1 MDDTLSTGDKRGLLR
16 LAREALEAAVQ
27 GDDPPPVDRNALPA
41 ALMRQASCFVTLT
54 IDGRLRGCIG
64 GLAAERPLY
73 EDVQLRAAQAGLRD
87 YRFSPVRPDELA
99 GIEIEVS
106 VLTTPERLAY
116 ATPDEL
122 AARLRPGVDGVVL
135 QQGGRK
141 ATFLPQVW
149 EHAPE
154 PERFLGMLCE
164 KLGLSAEAWR
174 KLPLEALTYQVI
186 IMTEA
191 ELDLSPTRDDPPLS
205 PTR

>member
-1 MDDTLSTGDKRGLLR
+1 MDDTLSTDEKRDLLR
-16 LAREALEAAVQ
+16 LARGALEAAVR
-27 GDDPPPVDRNALPA
+27 GNELPPVDRSALPA
-41 ALMRQASCFVTLT
+41 ALARRSSCFVTLT
-54 IDGRLRGCIG
+54 MGGRLRGCIG

-87 YRFSPVRPDELA
+87 YRFSPVRRDELA

-106 VLTTPERLAY
+106 VLTTP
-116 ATPDEL
+116 TPMSNTSPDDL

-164 KLGLSAEAWR
+164 KLGLPAGAWR
-174 KLPLEALTYQVI
+174 KLPLEVLTYQVSM
-186 IMTEA
+186 MTEA
-191 ELDLSPTRDDPPLS
+191 EFDLAPARDDPALG

>member
-1 MDDTLSTGDKRGLLR
+1 MNDTLSMDDKRWLLR
-16 LAREALEAAVQ
+16 LAREALEAAVR
-27 GDDPPPVDRNALPA
+27 GDDPPPVDRSALPA
-41 ALMRQASCFVTLT
+41 ALTWRASCFVTLT
-54 IDGRLRGCIG
+54 IGGRLRGCIG

-73 EDVQLRAAQAGLRD
+73 EDVQLRAAQSGLRD

-106 VLTTPERLAY
+106 VLTTPLPLAY
-116 ATPDEL
+116 TSPDDL
-122 AARLRPGVDGVVL
+122 AAQLRPGVDGVVL

-164 KLGLSAEAWR
+164 KLGLPADAWR

-186 IMTEA
+186 LMTEA
-191 ELDLSPTRDDPPLS
+191 EFDLSPTRDDPPFS
-205 PTR
+205 PAR